1 MSAVAAE
8 RRHVLVERE
17 FLGGREL
24 AAAAFHQTEILGDA
38 QHPRA
43 HELGLAKLV
52 EVLSKTLSS
61 VSWETSSAS
70 SRWPHISQLY

>member
-1 MSAVAAE
+1 VSAVAAE

-52 EVLSKTLSS
+52 EVLEDSEQRLLGDLFG
-61 VSWETSSAS
+61 VLALAA
-70 SRWPHISQLY
+70 H